1 MPVSRFK
8 YFMRPGRQSLEKR
21 KIMSVEILAPGG
33 SREAIYA
40 GLYSGADAVYTG
52 TDRFSARAFADNPD
66 VDELCRILDFAHLH
80 GKKIYLTVNTLL
92 TEQEL
97 EGQLYD
103 LIKPLYES
111 GLDAVIVQD
120 FGVMDHIRQSFPG
133 LFLHASTQMSLLT
146 GEGANLLKPYG
157 VTRIVPARELSL
169 QEIKQMRR
177 ETDLEIEVFVH
188 GALCYCYSG
197 QCLLS
202 QVIGGRSGNRGM
214 CAQPCRLPYEVEG
227 KKAGYILSP
236 KDLCTLSGV
245 GELIKAGV
253 DSFKIEGRMK
263 KPAYTAYTA
272 HLYRLYADAYLS
284 GLKISDKEV
293 AKDIQKL
300 ADIYNR
306 GGFSGG
312 YLFERSKKNIV
323 YPVKNGHFGV
333 CVGTVTKVNKNTVE
347 YRLDTGINAQD
358 ILEFRDEKGMP
369 VYEYTVKEGV
379 ALPGTV
385 VARYKKGSI
394 LEPGQKVY
402 RTKNNHLLDEITDLI
417 SEGKRKGKVELHG
430 TFLAECGK
438 KVSLTLS
445 CGETECTVYGVM
457 AEPAEGRPVQAEDVE
472 KRLRKTGESEFEFG
486 CLDVSVGEKIFIPL
500 GTIAALRRH
509 GFEEMTREL
518 LRSHRRKAG
527 RAEERSSA
535 SKMDTSVGVGYQ
547 SGQEVCSPEIKSFVI
562 AGVTD
567 FCQIK
572 GVRSVTEV
580 NAYNTRFHLKL
591 EEFTPEEWE
600 KLPGACGEFSYYI
613 SLPAVLRRKNTEY
626 FLQMWN
632 KYGGAL
638 REGMCAGVII
648 HSIEAFPVVQKMN
661 LGKGDILASEAM
673 YQWNRR
679 TEKVYRELG
688 INGHIYMAYGRI
700 PVMTTEG
707 CVRSQLGKCHKA
719 ACESTAHHKMPEEK
733 CPVSIR
739 TPKKDEFTVVNY
751 CDYCY
756 NVIYEK
762 NADWHEPGNATEIPE
777 IRFTFENAEEAG
789 KVLTQWNFLS

>member
-1 MPVSRFK
+1 MPVSRFE
-8 YFMRPGRQSLEKR
+8 LEKR
-21 KIMSVEILAPGG
+21 ETMSVEILAPGG
-33 SREAIYA
+33 SKEAIYA
-40 GLYSGADAVYTG
+40 GIYSGADAVYTG
-52 TDRFSARAFADNPD
+52 TDRFSARAFADNPG

-92 TEQEL
+92 TEEEL
-97 EGQLYD
+97 EGQLYA

-120 FGVMDHIRQSFPG
+120 FGVMDHIRESFPE
-133 LFLHASTQMSLLT
+133 LPLHASTQMSLVT
-146 GEGANLLKPYG
+146 GEAANLLKPYH
-157 VTRIVPARELSL
+157 VTRIVPARELTI
-169 QEIKQMRR
+169 QEIRQMRR

-227 KKAGYILSP
+227 KRAGYILSP

-245 GELIKAGV
+245 GSLIEAGV

-263 KPAYTAYTA
+263 KPAYTAYTS

-284 GLKISDKEV
+284 GRKISDQEV
-293 AKDIQKL
+293 QRDIRKL

-312 YLFERSKKNIV
+312 YLLEHSKKDII

-347 YRLDTGINAQD
+347 YRLDTEIHAQD
-358 ILEFRDEKGMP
+358 VLEFRDKNGAS

-379 ALPGTV
+379 IPPDTV
-385 VARYKKGSI
+385 VARHKKGSP
-394 LEPGQKVY
+394 LKPGQNVY
-402 RTKNNHLLDEITDLI
+402 RTKNNHLLNEIENRIL
-417 SEGKRKGKVELHG
+417 EGKRKCKVKLQG
-430 TFLAECGK
+430 TFQAQCGK

-445 CGETECTVYGVM
+445 CGEAECTVYGVM
-457 AEPAEGRPVQAEDVE
+457 AEPAEGKPVQAEDVE

-486 CLDVSVGEKIFIPL
+486 HLNVSVGEGVFIPL
-500 GTIAALRRH
+500 GSIAALRRQAL
-509 GFEEMTREL
+509 EKMTGEL
-518 LRSHRRKAG
+518 LRPHWRKSDQG
-527 RAEERSSA
+527 GERPFVSKKEE
-535 SKMDTSVGVGYQ
+535 
-547 SGQEVCSPEIKSFVI
+547 KSFAI

-572 GVRSVTEV
+572 GVKSVAEV
-580 NAYNTRFHLKL
+580 NPYNTRFHLKL
-591 EEFTPEEWE
+591 EEFMPEEWE
-600 KLPGACGEFSYYI
+600 KLPGACEGFSYYI
-613 SLPAVLRRKNTEY
+613 SLPAVLRRKNTES
-626 FLQMWN
+626 FLQVWN
-632 KYGGAL
+632 KYGRAL
-638 REGMCAGVII
+638 KEGMCAGVII
-648 HSIEAFPVVQKMN
+648 HSIEALPVLQKMD
-661 LGKGDILASEAM
+661 LEKGDILASPAM

-679 TEKVYRELG
+679 TEKIYRELG
-688 INGHIYMAYGRI
+688 INGHIYMAYGRT

-707 CVRSQLGKCHKA
+707 CVRLQLGTCHKEIRHTTPGHTT
-719 ACESTAHHKMPEEK
+719 ACYKTTEARH
-733 CPVSIR
+733 PVTIC

-751 CDYCY
+751 CNYCY

-762 NADWHEPGNATEIPE
+762 NAGWQEPGNKADIPE
-777 IRFTFENAEEAG
+777 ISFTFENAEEAG

>member
-1 MPVSRFK
+1 
-8 YFMRPGRQSLEKR
+8 
-21 KIMSVEILAPGG
+21 MSVEILAPGG
-33 SREAIYA
+33 SKEAIYA

-52 TDRFSARAFADNPD
+52 TDCFSARAYADNPS
-66 VDELCRILDFAHLH
+66 VDDLRRLLDFAHLH

-92 TEQEL
+92 TEEEL
-97 EGQLYD
+97 EGQLYE

-120 FGVMDHIRQSFPG
+120 FGVMDHIRESFPG
-133 LFLHASTQMSLLT
+133 LPLHASTQMSLLT

-169 QEIKQMRR
+169 EEIKQMRQ

-214 CAQPCRLPYEVEG
+214 CAQPCRLPYEVDG
-227 KKAGYILSP
+227 KEAGYILSP

-245 GELIKAGV
+245 GSLIETGV

-263 KPAYTAYTA
+263 KPAYTAYTS

-284 GLKISDKEV
+284 GQKISDKEIQR
-293 AKDIQKL
+293 DIRKL

-312 YLFERSKKNIV
+312 YLLEHSKKDII

-333 CVGTVTKVNKNTVE
+333 YMGTVTKVNKNTVE
-347 YRLDTGINAQD
+347 YQLDTEINAQD
-358 ILEFRDEKGMP
+358 VLEFRDENGTS
-369 VYEYTVKEGV
+369 VYEYTAKEGV
-379 ALPGTV
+379 VPPDTV
-385 VARYKKGSI
+385 VARYKKGSP
-394 LEPGQKVY
+394 LKPGQNVY
-402 RTKNNHLLDEITDLI
+402 RTKNNHLLNEIEHMIL
-417 SEGKRKGKVELHG
+417 EGKRKCKVKLQG
-430 TFLAECGK
+430 IFLAECGK

-445 CGETECTVYGVM
+445 CGKVECTVYGAM
-457 AEPAEGRPVQAEDVE
+457 AEAAEGRPVQAEDVE

-486 CLDVSVGEKIFIPL
+486 HLDVSVGEKIFIPL
-500 GTIAALRRH
+500 GTIAALRRQ

-518 LRSHRRKAG
+518 LRPHRRKAG
-527 RAEERSSA
+527 QEGEKPAV
-535 SKMDTSVGVGYQ
+535 SKK
-547 SGQEVCSPEIKSFVI
+547 EAKSFVI

-572 GVRSVTEV
+572 GVKSVAEV

-591 EEFTPEEWE
+591 EEFMPEEWE
-600 KLPGACGEFSYYI
+600 KLPAACEGFSYYI
-613 SLPAVLRRKNTEY
+613 SLPAVLKRKNAEC

-632 KYGGAL
+632 KYGNPL

-648 HSIEAFPVVQKMN
+648 HSIEALPILQKMH
-661 LGKGDILASEAM
+661 LEKGDILASPIL
-673 YQWNRR
+673 YQWNWR
-679 TEKVYRELG
+679 TEKIYRELG
-688 INGHIYMAYGRI
+688 INGHIYMAYGRT

-707 CVRSQLGKCHKA
+707 CVRSQLGMCHKT
-719 ACESTAHHKMPEEK
+719 ACHTMAHHKMPEEK
-733 CPVSIR
+733 CPVSIC

-751 CDYCY
+751 CNYCY

-762 NADWHEPGNATEIPE
+762 NADWHEPGNMTEIPE
-777 IRFTFENAEEAG
+777 ISFTFENAQEAG
-789 KVLTQWNFLS
+789 KVLTKWNFLS